1 MKGGRRVQKSAPV
14 PLFMYEANW
23 ESLDKRPVPAWFDQ
37 DKFGIFIHWGIY
49 SVPAFAPKRKD
60 VAQTGEAYAEWYGHF
75 YKQKDGVV
83 WNYHRQHYGEQVRYE
98 DFAADFKAELFDPA
112 QWAELIRKSGAR
124 YTTLVSKHHDGYCLW
139 PSKYAWNWNTVDV
152 GPHRDICGELKQALE
167 KEKVKF
173 GLYYSLYEWD
183 RPLIKESVERYALE
197 HMIPQMK
204 ELVNKYEPYTFFTD
218 GEWDY
223 ESSQLHSPEFLQ
235 WLFNESPV
243 RDRIVVND
251 RWGSDTRSRHGG
263 YFTTEYGEVYID
275 REFDPS
281 VQRKWEENRGIGH
294 SFGYNRN
301 ETLEDYLSE
310 KELILLLVDTVSKGG
325 NLNLNIGPCADG
337 TIPVIMEERLLQLG
351 EWLSVNG
358 DAIYGTT
365 MVCREGEGK
374 IKYTR
379 KGNDIYAVFCDR
391 PDHTETLK
399 LVKSA
404 SQATILGTD
413 VLLPISNTQDGIML
427 SFKEASPAS
436 MPNSS
441 VFAVKLTDAII
452 SVN

>member
-1 MKGGRRVQKSAPV
+1 
-14 PLFMYEANW
+14 MYEANW
-23 ESLDKRPVPAWFDQ
+23 DSLDNRPIPAWFDQ

-60 VAQTGEAYAEWYGHF
+60 VAMTGEAYAEWYGHF
-75 YKQKDGVV
+75 YKQEGGAV
-83 WNYHRQHYGEQVRYE
+83 WDYHRQHYGEHKKYE
-98 DFAADFKAELFDPA
+98 DFAADFKAELFDP
-112 QWAELIRKSGAR
+112 QKWAELIRKSGAK

-152 GPHRDICGELKQALE
+152 GPHRDICAELKSALE
-167 KEKVKF
+167 KENIKF

-183 RPLIKESVERYALE
+183 RPLIKESAERYALE

-204 ELVNKYEPYTFFTD
+204 ELVARYEPYTLFTD

-223 ESSQLHSPEFLQ
+223 PSSELHSPEFLQ
-235 WLFNESPV
+235 WLYNESPV
-243 RDRIVVND
+243 KDQIVVND

-310 KELILLLVDTVSKGG
+310 QELIYLLVDTVSKGG
-325 NLNLNIGPCADG
+325 NLNLNIGPRADG
-337 TIPVIMEERLLQLG
+337 TIPVIMEERLCQMG
-351 EWLSVNG
+351 KWLEVNG
-358 DAIYGTT
+358 QAIYGTS

-374 IKYTR
+374 VKYTR
-379 KGNDIYAVFCDR
+379 KGNDIYAIFCGR
-391 PDHTETLK
+391 PEQTEK
-399 LVKSA
+399 LLTVKSA
-404 SQATILGTD
+404 ARAEVLGTD
-413 VLLPISNTQDGIML
+413 MTVPVSADGNGICLDFSGISAAALPD
-427 SFKEASPAS
+427 SPAI
-436 MPNSS
+436 
-441 VFAVKLTDAII
+441 AVKLTQAE
-452 SVN
+452 V